1 MKQETK
7 DLITRIKRCDF
18 TKAELQETLVMII
31 TNMEL
36 VANKVDNLDT
46 ICGYM
51 IKDLDLN
58 KYSMI

>member
-7 DLITRIKRCDF
+7 DLITRIKSGEF